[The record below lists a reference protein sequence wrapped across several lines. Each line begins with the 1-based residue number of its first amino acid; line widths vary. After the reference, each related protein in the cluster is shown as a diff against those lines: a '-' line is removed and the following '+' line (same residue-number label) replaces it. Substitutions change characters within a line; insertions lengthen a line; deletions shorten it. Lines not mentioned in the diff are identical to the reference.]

1 MRIFPKIP
9 AVTFYIANQQFL
21 RKCFKQADSPTDK
34 QPYRRMYGGETT
46 PLPLNG
52 DLKKVRGM

>member
-34 QPYRRMYGGETT
+34 QLYRRMYGGETT